1 MTDQALDKLMRQ
13 VLIDSLALEE
23 DSAEPVNFN
32 SSKRHEQQMQLM
44 LKNPLGWYKRKTKP
58 VWKLALQR
66 VAVVFL
72 VASIGFGK
80 NKKASRK
87 SPRGRDG
94 NEKKRTAYAA
104 LFFCSVLNMFIA

>member
-13 VLIDSLALEE
+13 VLIDSLAMDEDGLEQV
-23 DSAEPVNFN
+23 DFTPSN
-32 SSKRHEQQMQLM
+32 RHQQQMQLM

-72 VASIGFGK
+72 VASIGFG
-80 NKKASRK
+80 SVMVV
-87 SPRGRDG
+87 SP
-94 NEKKRTAYAA
+94 TARAA
-104 LFFCSVLNMFIA
+104 VIRWVVEWYETHIVYR